1 MSKALLVGT
10 PNSGKTALFNRLTG
24 LNQRVANYPGITVD
38 ISVGRMK
45 GVEDWDLVDFPGT
58 YSLRSISDEE
68 RVAVAHFETSLAD
81 TEVGHVMCVV
91 DATRLEKSL
100 FFCLQVIRECRR
112 HNRPMTVVANMGD
125 ILKKHRLS
133 IDVEGLSTIL
143 AVPVVLVSA
152 RTGEGVTH
160 LLTSLASPTPIS
172 EAAPAA
178 EQTPVLARDGASEG
192 NLFPGATLEDR
203 ALYEQ
208 AHRLAKRY
216 GPAADA
222 LLQMQSRFDR
232 FFLGSFT
239 GGIAF
244 VAVMLT
250 LFQSIFTWSAPM
262 MDAVESGVASV
273 GSWLL
278 PSIAEGIARDFMADA
293 IFSGIGAF
301 LVFVPQIFVLTFI
314 IGLMEDSGYLARAAL
329 ICHRPL
335 RFFGLSGKSFIPML
349 SGVACAIPAIY
360 AARSIE
366 SSRARLL
373 TYLAIPLMPC
383 SARLPVYT
391 LLIAIFIPRDTI
403 LWGLVG
409 WQGLTLFAMYSF
421 GLAAGLL
428 VAGVVNRFARLER
441 HQPFLLELPAYRMPA
456 LMPIIRRS
464 VQRAQHFVTRAGL
477 VILSVTVVVWI
488 LGYFPNHGADLGAS
502 WLGVMGRWIE
512 PIFLPLGLDWRYGVA
527 IVSSFLAR
535 EVFIGTLGTI
545 MGIEG
550 AADNIVPLVAQI
562 QANALPLG
570 SGLALLVFF
579 AIALQCV
586 STVAILAKE
595 THSWSLAGRMV
606 IAYLLFAWLAA
617 WATFQAAAI
626 LS

>member
-1 MSKALLVGT
+1 MPKVLLVGT

-38 ISVGRMK
+38 VSVGSMT
-45 GVEDWDLVDFPGT
+45 GVKDWDLVDFPGT
-58 YSLRSISDEE
+58 YSLRSISEEE
-68 RVAVAHFETSLAD
+68 RIAVAHFETSLAD

-112 HNRPMTVVANMGD
+112 HDRPITVVANMGD
-125 ILKKHRLS
+125 IVKKHRLS
-133 IDVEGLSTIL
+133 IDLEGLSAAL
-143 AVPVVLVSA
+143 RVPVVLVSA
-152 RTGEGVTH
+152 RTAEGVAR
-160 LLTSLASPTPIS
+160 LLTSLESAPPIS
-172 EAAPAA
+172 VVVPVA
-178 EQTPVLARDGASEG
+178 EQTSVLARDNAAEESSAEGA
-192 NLFPGATLEDR
+192 ALEDR
-203 ALYEQ
+203 ALYQQ
-208 AHRLAKRY
+208 AHTLAKRY
-216 GPAADA
+216 GPAADV
-222 LLQMQSRFDR
+222 LLQSQSRFDR

-244 VAVMLT
+244 IVIMLT
-250 LFQSIFTWSAPM
+250 LFQSIFTWSAPI
-262 MDAVESGVASV
+262 MDAVQSGVAGV
-273 GSWLL
+273 GGWLL
-278 PSIAEGIARDFMADA
+278 PSIPDGIARDFMADA

-329 ICHRPL
+329 ICHKPL

-403 LWGLVG
+403 LGGLVG

-421 GLAAGLL
+421 GLVAGLL
-428 VAGVVNRFARLER
+428 VAGVVNRFASLEQ
-441 HQPFLLELPAYRMPA
+441 HQPFLLELPAYRTPA
-456 LMPIIRRS
+456 LIPIARKS

-488 LGYFPNHGADLGAS
+488 LGYFPNQGADLGAS
-502 WLGVMGRWIE
+502 WLGVMGHWIE
-512 PIFLPLGLDWRYGVA
+512 PIFQPLGLDWRYGVA

-535 EVFIGTLGTI
+535 EVFVGTLGTI

-550 AADNIVPLVAQI
+550 AADNIVPLVEQI

-595 THSWSLAGRMV
+595 ANSWSLAGRMV
-606 IAYLLFAWLAA
+606 VAYLLFAWLAA
-617 WATFQAAAI
+617 WATFQATAI